1 MIYFYLP
8 QRGIEDIPISRKGIV
23 LSTIALIHKMKEP
36 DGAWSPKKL
45 TVVLEITLSES
56 YARLYRDV
64 ELVRVGHLAA
74 LRITIEG
81 RLAVQD
87 TQTPT

>member
-23 LSTIALIHKMKEP
+23 LSTKEP
-36 DGAWSPKKL
+36 DGAWSPKKP
-45 TVVLEITLSES
+45 TVVLEIALSES
-56 YARLYRDV
+56 YARLHRDV